1 VRAAALLCLGL
12 AAGCAVEAEVW
23 DPVPGPG
30 EGPAFGPEWPP
41 DRALPPE
48 FDTPP
53 WLTMPV
59 PGTVTVGWQTA
70 AATTARL
77 ELEQVSGGSLS
88 LSVREEA
95 PAVLHRVRLGPL
107 PPASGFRYRVTLDR
121 SGAAREGVFATP
133 GAPAW
138 RFIHLGEFH
147 APSELDE
154 VARFAGAIRAFRPNL
169 AVESGDMVD
178 DGDDPG
184 DWRAYLRA
192 SRPWISNVILLPA
205 HSNHVTGFLGNTGLL
220 DRFDLPGNGRWY
232 ATRWG
237 RVEFLTLDSTYDG
250 DSPDVAEE
258 PGWVRAQMA
267 EARDGDGDPGFVVGA
282 WHYPA
287 CSSHYA
293 SRAEQRGW
301 VIEELLPAF
310 RDAGGLDLILVGHD
324 KYYERSLVDDG
335 ERQVPHVMANI
346 GRLSPGGEG
355 DNAPACSPQV
365 TRTDTRSLVLVQ
377 VGPDALAAQ
386 VIEPGGGEIDRFSL
400 PRRDE
405 PAQGS
410 GIGQ

>member
-1 VRAAALLCLGL
+1 VRVAALLCLGF

-23 DPVPGPG
+23 DPLPGPG

-53 WLTMPV
+53 WLTLPA
-59 PGTVTVGWQTA
+59 PGTVAVGWQTA
-70 AATTARL
+70 AATTGRV

-88 LSVREEA
+88 LSVREEE

-107 PPASGFRYRVTLDR
+107 PPASGFRYRVVLDG
-121 SGAAREGVFATP
+121 SGAEREGVFTTP

-138 RFIHLGEFH
+138 RFVHLAELH
-147 APSELDE
+147 APSESDQ

-178 DGDDPG
+178 DGGDPA
-184 DWRAYLRA
+184 DWRAYLRV

-205 HSNHVTGFLGNTGLL
+205 HSNHVNGYLGNDGLL

-237 RVEFLTLDSTYDG
+237 PVQFFTLDSTFDG
-250 DSPDVAEE
+250 PSPDVALE
-258 PGWVRAQMA
+258 PDWVRAQMA
-267 EARDGDGDPGFVVGA
+267 EARDGEADPGFLVAA

-293 SRAEQRGW
+293 SREEQRAW
-301 VIEELLPAF
+301 VLEELLPAF
-310 RDAGGLDLILVGHD
+310 RGAGGLDLILVGHD
-324 KYYERSLVDDG
+324 KYYERSLVTDG
-335 ERQVPHVMANI
+335 DRVVLHVMANL
-346 GRLSPGGEG
+346 GKLSPGREG
-355 DNAPACSPQV
+355 GNALACAPQV

-377 VGPDALAAQ
+377 VGPDALDAQ
-386 VIEPGGGEIDRFSL
+386 VIDQRGAEVDRFSVA
-400 PRRDE
+400 RRD
-405 PAQGS
+405 
-410 GIGQ
+410 